1 MGLKSASRT
10 RPCLTYGTVRGVVPC
25 VLVSYALPSTA
36 LVLGKVISADSLAKW
51 AVYYYVSITGHKC
64 TPNLRQQTQLIWD
77 FCQRNLQETFHNPKH
92 ILLRKL
98 YVTTAV

>member
-25 VLVSYALPSTA
+25 VLVSYAMPSA

-51 AVYYYVSITGHKC
+51 VVYYYVSITGQP
-64 TPNLRQQTQLIWD
+64 T
-77 FCQRNLQETFHNPKH
+77 
-92 ILLRKL
+92 
-98 YVTTAV
+98 